1 MEAEDEDWDRL
12 KLINKGI
19 KYINLP
25 SIFNDIYTAS
35 SVPYYLEK
43 REFSKV
49 SYI

>member
-35 SVPYYLEK
+35 SVPYYFEK
-43 REFSKV
+43 REFPTI